1 MEIQWVNS
9 GMKQMVKWG
18 SHHRIDSGM
27 TVGIQWVYSGMK
39 QMVRW
44 GSHHSINSGKYSEN
58 TVGKQWDETNG
69 KMGVSP

>member
-1 MEIQWVNS
+1 MENTVEIQWVNS

-18 SHHRIDSGM
+18 SHHRIDSGK
-27 TVGIQWVYSGMK
+27 YSG
-39 QMVRW
+39 
-44 GSHHSINSGKYSEN
+44 N